1 MILKIVI
8 SNHNKAKL
16 LMIISALSFSIMAA
30 IVKATYHSVVVKAFS
45 RQVFSCIIVLVIIF
59 INNNRIIPLK
69 KNRIKLILRCLF
81 GTLGI
86 YLYFYSIDNLLL
98 ANASMLTRL
107 SPFFVTLFAFLILK
121 ESVHGMNWFIF
132 IPMIIGCGCIIK
144 PNSELFNPASIFAV
158 ISACSGAF
166 AYTMIKSIGKDES
179 PYTIIF
185 WFTLISSGIY
195 FIIAF
200 NELLFID
207 EIDYLS
213 LMMIGAFG
221 VVGQIGLTISYQLS
235 KASYVAPYSY
245 FYIIFSGIIGF
256 YIWNEIPDFLSFIG
270 YFFIITSYYYLIRFQ
285 NQSLLEADR

>member
-1 MILKIVI
+1 
-8 SNHNKAKL
+8 
-16 LMIISALSFSIMAA
+16 
-30 IVKATYHSVVVKAFS
+30 
-45 RQVFSCIIVLVIIF
+45 
-59 INNNRIIPLK
+59 
-69 KNRIKLILRCLF
+69 
-81 GTLGI
+81 
-86 YLYFYSIDNLLL
+86 
-98 ANASMLTRL
+98 
-107 SPFFVTLFAFLILK
+107 
-121 ESVHGMNWFIF
+121 MNWFIF

-158 ISACSGAF
+158 ISACSGAL
-166 AYTMIKSIGKDES
+166 AYIMIKSIGKDES

-245 FYIIFSGIIGF
+245 FYIIFSGLIGF
-256 YIWNEIPDFLSFIG
+256 YIWNEIPDMLSLIG

-285 NQSLLEADR
+285 NQSLSDEDQ